1 MIEATIELLDNDT
14 LQKCYALNID
24 VYPLK
29 KSKRNTLAF
38 TSHNRRRREFEIV
51 FIDTGIYRVSTRFLG
66 YRAVL
71 VNHSG
76 ITETHDDPDGRR
88 RSFSVD
94 VNSKSEVNE
103 LITTMLCKGYT
114 EAPQIELI

>member
-1 MIEATIELLDNDT
+1 MIEATIELLDDDT

-29 KSKRNTLAF
+29 NAKRNTLAF

-51 FIDTGIYRVSTRFLG
+51 FIGTDIYRVSTRFLG

-71 VNHSG
+71 ANYSG
-76 ITETHDDPDGRR
+76 ITETHEDPDGRR
-88 RSFSVD
+88 KSFSVN
-94 VNSKSEVNE
+94 VNSKPEVNK
-103 LITTMLCKGYT
+103 LIATMLCKGYT
-114 EAPQIELI
+114 EVPQIELI